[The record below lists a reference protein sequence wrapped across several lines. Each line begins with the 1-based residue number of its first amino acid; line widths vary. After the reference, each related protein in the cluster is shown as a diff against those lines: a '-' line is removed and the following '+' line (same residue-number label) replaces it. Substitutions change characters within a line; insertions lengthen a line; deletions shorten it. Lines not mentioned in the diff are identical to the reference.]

1 MLQKKNIDI
10 ETIIMNL
17 HNKKLRANLIR
28 KRLKPLLSRTLLPSL
43 KVI

>member
-10 ETIIMNL
+10 ESIIKYL
-17 HNKKLRANLIR
+17 HNKKLSANVIR
-28 KRLKPLLSRTLLPSL
+28 KRLKPLLTRNLLPSL